1 MNNGMAIEVDGLTVH
16 RGKATV
22 IGDLSFGVAPG
33 AVVGLLGPSGCGK
46 STLMRSIVGTQL
58 THGGSIRVLGEP
70 AGSRQLRSRV
80 GYMTQSASVYDDLT
94 VRQNLE
100 YFRQVLGA
108 PADDVDRVL
117 TVTDLQETSGQL
129 VDSLSGGQRSRVSL
143 AVSLLGSPELLV
155 LDEPTVGLDPV
166 LRADLWAIFRRLAE
180 EGATLLV
187 SSHVMDEAT
196 RCDRLLLMR
205 EGRIIADDSPRGLL
219 EATRTESAEEAFLA
233 LIARD
238 TGAAPAPAAEH
249 GHGRH
254 RQALPA
260 EGNDA

>member
-180 EGATLLV
+180 EG
-187 SSHVMDEAT
+187 
-196 RCDRLLLMR
+196 
-205 EGRIIADDSPRGLL
+205 
-219 EATRTESAEEAFLA
+219 
-233 LIARD
+233 
-238 TGAAPAPAAEH
+238 
-249 GHGRH
+249 
-254 RQALPA
+254 
-260 EGNDA
+260 